1 MAGRHY
7 ALTLILAAVFWAL
20 APTLPLGVAQ
30 GQNQPPALD
39 SDQPININADDLEVL
54 QDQSLAI
61 FSGNVVAVQGRIEL
75 RAEQLQVWYRPA
87 SDSGSN
93 KAGSANST
101 IIRIDAIDK
110 VQVSSATE
118 TANGDMGVYDVAEQ
132 RLTLTG
138 AVVLTRGQ
146 DVLRGSK
153 LVMNLA
159 TGQSLIS
166 GGRVHGRFVPPKRKN
181 GSTK

>member
-7 ALTLILAAVFWAL
+7 APTLILAAVLWAL
-20 APTLPLGVAQ
+20 APALPLGVAR
-30 GQNQPPALD
+30 GQNQPAALD

-54 QDQSLAI
+54 RDQNLAV

-75 RAEQLQVWYRPA
+75 RAEQLNVWYRPP

-93 KAGSANST
+93 KTGSANST

-138 AVVLTRGQ
+138 AVVMTRGQ
-146 DVLRGSK
+146 DVLRGNK

-159 TGQSLIS
+159 TGQSRIS
-166 GGRVHGRFVPPKRKN
+166 GGRVHGRFVPPERKN
-181 GSTK
+181 GSAK